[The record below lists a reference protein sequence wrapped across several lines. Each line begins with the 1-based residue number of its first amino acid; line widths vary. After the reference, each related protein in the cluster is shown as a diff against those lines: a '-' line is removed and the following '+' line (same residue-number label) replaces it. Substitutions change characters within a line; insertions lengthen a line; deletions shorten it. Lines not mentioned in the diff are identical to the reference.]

1 MTLSSV
7 VPCAAK
13 TVNYCNCLPSYNY
26 TQDGNTFIVNNGSCI
41 RTNASELPWCF
52 VIEDT
57 CITPVLHRNGL
68 GRNDSAWDTCL
79 TTSEALSETQIPYEV
94 CVMQTPY
101 VCIMVGRLDLCVEP
115 CRSVRGY
122 TCTLVQDWEL
132 EAVVLC
138 R

>member
-1 MTLSSV
+1 M
-7 VPCAAK
+7 
-13 TVNYCNCLPSYNY
+13 NYCNCLPSYNY

-79 TTSEALSETQIPYEV
+79 TTSEALSATHPPLNCFLPKHLQVTWTPFGKLNVYLHRADLALYELAP
-94 CVMQTPY
+94 TDSST
-101 VCIMVGRLDLCVEP
+101 RL
-115 CRSVRGY
+115 
-122 TCTLVQDWEL
+122 
-132 EAVVLC
+132 AVVHALSISLKHTC